1 MYGVRNVGDGRLP
14 GGVCRRK
21 GEVFEKVTL
30 VLAHRGMAAS
40 ARENTLQAF
49 AAARTVGADGVELD
63 VRCSADGVLVVH
75 HDATLPDGRAV
86 ATVRVADL
94 PAWVP
99 TLEAALEE
107 CRGLVVDAEI
117 KNLVT
122 EPGFDPEETAARE
135 TAALLARLGMV
146 GSSFVSAFSMASI
159 DAAREAEPSVRTGW
173 LTLASYDQVDA
184 IALVAARGHFAV
196 QPRHEVVTPDLVGAA
211 SAKGL
216 AVHTWTVDDPER
228 VRFVAG
234 CGVDAI
240 ITDVP
245 DVALEALG
253 RR

>member
-1 MYGVRNVGDGRLP
+1 M
-14 GGVCRRK
+14 
-21 GEVFEKVTL
+21 TL
-30 VLAHRGMAAS
+30 VLAHRGMSAS
-40 ARENTLQAF
+40 APENTLRAF
-49 AAARTVGADGVELD
+49 AAARRVGADGVELD
-63 VRCSADGVLVVH
+63 VRSSADGVLVVH
-75 HDATLPDGRAV
+75 HDATLPDGRAIAGV
-86 ATVRVADL
+86 PMADL

-99 TLEAALEE
+99 ILEDALEE

-122 EPGFDPEETAARE
+122 EPGFDPEETAARK
-135 TAALLARLGMV
+135 TAALLVRLGMA

-159 DAAREAEPSVRTGW
+159 DAAREVEPSVRTGW
-173 LTLASYDQVDA
+173 LTLATYDQLDA
-184 IALVAARGHFAV
+184 IALVAARGHAAV
-196 QPRHEVVTPDLVGAA
+196 HPRHEAVTPDLVAAA
-211 SAKGL
+211 STRGL

-228 VRFVAG
+228 IRFVAD